1 MGKLNEDVLANMERY
16 KGVVDKEGKKLGMES
31 KYELECTRA
40 YLFAQGYTVSD
51 VSTIVWNRNG
61 IVRGIV
67 DRIVRLLRWTCL
79 DESYWNRK

>member
-16 KGVVDKEGKKLGMES
+16 KGVVDKEGRKLGIQS
-31 KYELECTRA
+31 KYELECTRV

-67 DRIVRLLRWTCL
+67 DRIVRLLRRMSS
-79 DESYWNRK
+79 DNSYRNRK